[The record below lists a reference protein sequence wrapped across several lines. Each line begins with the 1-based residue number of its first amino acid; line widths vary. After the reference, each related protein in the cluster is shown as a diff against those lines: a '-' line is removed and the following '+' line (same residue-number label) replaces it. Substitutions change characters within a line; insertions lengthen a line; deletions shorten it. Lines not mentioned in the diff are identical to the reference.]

1 MHMIPVSPAS
11 STELAIAALA
21 AAPVLAGVIIRIVL
35 CVLAAAATRKA
46 LEDPADG
53 QGSSD
58 ALRAHR
64 LAVLRAILA
73 ELSVRDST
81 KSGKDNNRPISHG
94 SEQPTLPDL
103 VPSTSE
109 INADGGAS

>member
-11 STELAIAALA
+11 STELAIAVLT
-21 AAPVLAGVIIRIVL
+21 AAPILAGVIIRIVL

-53 QGSSD
+53 QASSD

-64 LAVLRAILA
+64 LAVC
-73 ELSVRDST
+73 
-81 KSGKDNNRPISHG
+81 G
-94 SEQPTLPDL
+94 
-103 VPSTSE
+103 PSWPRS
-109 INADGGAS
+109 ASATMPNPAGTTAG

>member
-11 STELAIAALA
+11 STELAIAALT

-53 QGSSD
+53 KTSSD

-73 ELSVRDST
+73 ALSIRDNA
-81 KSGKDNNRPISHG
+81 KSGEEYGRLIRHDPEKPV
-94 SEQPTLPDL
+94 LPDL
-103 VPSTSE
+103 AQGTSE
-109 INADGGAS
+109 ANADGLIN